1 VRVVAADQVR
11 VLART
16 SAGAL
21 TMQTWP
27 VLATLFALD
36 EAPLAPHI
44 GGLWNG
50 DALLLAAGDAD
61 LRQLTFAPEALR

>member
-1 VRVVAADQVR
+1 MRVLAANQVR

-16 SAGAL
+16 NAGPL

-27 VLATLFALD
+27 ELTPLFTLD

-44 GGLWNG
+44 GGLWSG

-61 LRQLTFAPEALR
+61 LWQLKFAPEALQ